1 MSAIDLYV
9 VRTPYKFF
17 EIENDIN
24 KAKLVLLG
32 FPYDST
38 SSFRVGSRFAPQQ
51 LRIYSSAIEGYVWE
65 LGVEVSEVE
74 IADAGDLMV
83 VHGDTE
89 TSLKRLKEVVE
100 TFRLLNKKVGVV
112 GGEHTLTLGSV
123 HGCDPKS
130 LIIFDAHLDLR
141 EEYPYGQRL
150 SHATWLRRL
159 LEENVCEIVVVGVK
173 ATSKEELESA
183 EKMNL
188 TYLTFKQIRKH
199 GVKALNDALSV
210 LCDPLYVSID
220 VDVLD
225 PAYAPGVATPE
236 PLGLTLQELLDG
248 LWCFNG
254 REILG
259 FDVVEVCPLY
269 DNGST
274 CVSACKILM
283 DLSMI
288 SLSKRSLSSE

>member
-1 MSAIDLYV
+1 MSAIDLYI
-9 VRTPYKFF
+9 VRSPYRFF
-17 EIENDIN
+17 ELERNLDE
-24 KAKLVLLG
+24 AELVLLG

-65 LGVEVSEVE
+65 FGVEISETK
-74 IADAGDLMV
+74 IADVGDVIV
-83 VHGDTE
+83 VYGDTE
-89 TSLKRLKEVVE
+89 ASLNRLKEVVKALKSME
-100 TFRLLNKKVGVV
+100 KKVGIV

-123 HGCDPKS
+123 NGCNPKS
-130 LIIFDAHLDLR
+130 LIVFDAHLDLR

-159 LEENVCEIVVVGVK
+159 LEKHTCDVVVIGVK
-173 ATSKEELESA
+173 ASSKEELETA
-183 EKMNL
+183 RKMNL
-188 TYLTFKQIRKH
+188 TYLTFKQ
-199 GVKALNDALSV
+199 VKSDGMKTLDDVLSS
-210 LCDPLYVSID
+210 LSDPLYVSVD

-236 PLGLTLQELLDG
+236 PLGFTLQELLDC
-248 LWCFNG
+248 LWRLKD

-259 FDVVEVCPLY
+259 FDVVEVCPLH

-274 CVSACKILM
+274 CISACKILM
-283 DLSMI
+283 DLSVMSI
-288 SLSKRSLSSE
+288 SGQLQR